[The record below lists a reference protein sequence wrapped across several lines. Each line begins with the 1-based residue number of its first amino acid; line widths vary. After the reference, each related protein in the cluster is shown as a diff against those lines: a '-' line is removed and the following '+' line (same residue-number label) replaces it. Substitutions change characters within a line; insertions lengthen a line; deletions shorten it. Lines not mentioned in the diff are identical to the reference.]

1 MRHLSLH
8 RGEIV
13 TDGAIR
19 LMARGGVPAGTL
31 RSLADDFRITP
42 QAVRQW
48 FGGTDQMWSQIVQR
62 FGWRWVASLTDP
74 WRDDPWRDRPG
85 RRVRNP

>member
-8 RGEIV
+8 RGGIV
-13 TDGAIR
+13 TDGAIL
-19 LMARGGVPAGTL
+19 LMAR
-31 RSLADDFRITP
+31 S
-42 QAVRQW
+42 
-48 FGGTDQMWSQIVQR
+48 TDQMWSQIVQR

>member
-19 LMARGGVPAGTL
+19 LMAR
-31 RSLADDFRITP
+31 S
-42 QAVRQW
+42 
-48 FGGTDQMWSQIVQR
+48 TDQMWSQIVQR

-74 WRDDPWRDRPG
+74 QRDDPWRDRPG

>member
-19 LMARGGVPAGTL
+19 LMARGGVPAVTL

-62 FGWRWVASLTDP
+62 FGWRWVASMTDP

-85 RRVRNP
+85 HRVRNP